1 MTKRLGSSAL
11 VFAAVLAFAAL
22 PALAQNA
29 NPPPASAPMAA
40 PPAASSAPS
49 GDMKGIKMAK
59 PAKAKKSGGM
69 KTAMAKSK
77 MSCMDYAWGSQDEK
91 DCEAGTKKPPM
102 SHEGGSKKSM

>member
-1 MTKRLGSSAL
+1 MTKLGSSAF
-11 VFAAVLAFAAL
+11 VFAAALAFAAL
-22 PALAQNA
+22 PALAQTSS
-29 NPPPASAPMAA
+29 PPPASAPMAA

-49 GDMKGIKMAK
+49 GDMKGMKMEK

-77 MSCMDYAWGSQDEK
+77 MTCMDYAWGSQDEK

-102 SHEGGSKKSM
+102 MMHGGGKKSM